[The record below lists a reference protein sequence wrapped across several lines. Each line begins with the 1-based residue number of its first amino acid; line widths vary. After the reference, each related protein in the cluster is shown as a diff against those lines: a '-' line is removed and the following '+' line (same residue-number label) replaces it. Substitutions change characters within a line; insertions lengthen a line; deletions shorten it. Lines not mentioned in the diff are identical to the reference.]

1 LRDDLFTNFLVSVFT
16 PYKNFTSFEFSLGR
30 MCWKQISSLF
40 TIKSHNKEESLSPTF
55 LFLNLVIATPFSP
68 DVIVKSF
75 FY

>member
-1 LRDDLFTNFLVSVFT
+1 
-16 PYKNFTSFEFSLGR
+16 